1 MKTISTG
8 RQPLPLIVVAS
19 ILSLSLVVNLPGLA
33 VTPMLAQLKV
43 IFPDSTQFE
52 EQLLSL
58 IPNLV
63 IVPFLIISGRLSTTR
78 HKIGVVVAA
87 LVLFTA
93 STVAY
98 FFSRSMWG
106 LIIISIFLGAGAGL
120 LIPFSTGL
128 LSDTFSGEGLT
139 RQMGLQS
146 GISNLTLVVAT
157 FVVGLLAS
165 RDWHLPFVVYLVA
178 LVPLAMTP
186 LLKRIPRDELY
197 PAEMASGNKGEQLQR
212 ISPLRY
218 SKTWGVIAVYFAITY
233 LTMIVTLFCPYLI
246 EKHDWGDALSGT
258 VSSVYFLFV
267 FIPGFILPWIL
278 RRMRGL
284 SMIVASAMIFVGL
297 GGIALLPERWMLITG
312 AGLCGL
318 GYGIF
323 QPFLYDKATRILPA
337 GSDSTRTLAIVLVAN
352 YLAIVLTPEIVD
364 GCRALLH
371 GGTGTFAFALNAVL
385 SAVLVAVSVIW
396 RGKYAFCVD
405 SSYYSK

>member
-1 MKTISTG
+1 MNRISTG
-8 RQPLPLIVVAS
+8 RQPLPLMVVAS

-63 IVPFLIISGRLSTTR
+63 IVPFLIISGRLSATR

-87 LVLFTA
+87 LLLFTA
-93 STVAY
+93 SSVAY
-98 FFSRSMWG
+98 FFIQSMCG
-106 LIIISIFLGAGAGL
+106 LIIVSVFLGAGAGL

-128 LSDTFSGEGLT
+128 LSDAFSGQALT
-139 RQMGLQS
+139 QQMGLQS

-165 RDWHLPFVVYLVA
+165 GDWHLPFAVYLVA
-178 LVPLAMTP
+178 LVPLAMAP
-186 LLKRIPRDELY
+186 LLKRIPKNELY
-197 PAEMASGNKGEQLQR
+197 TTPDNSGRGDTVAAR
-212 ISPLRY
+212 VSPLRY
-218 SKTWGVIAVYFAITY
+218 GKTWEVIAVYFAITY
-233 LTMIVTLFCPYLI
+233 LTMIVTLYCPYII
-246 EKHDWGDALSGT
+246 EKHDWSDTLSGT

-278 RRMRGL
+278 RRMRGV
-284 SMIVASAMIFVGL
+284 SMIVASAMIFAGL
-297 GGIALLPERWMLITG
+297 GGIALLPVRWMLIAG

-323 QPFLYDKATRILPA
+323 QPFLYDKATKILPP
-337 GSDSTRTLAIVLVAN
+337 GNDSTRTLAMVLVAN
-352 YLAIVLTPEIVD
+352 YLAIVLTPGIVD
-364 GCRALLH
+364 GCRMLLN
-371 GGTGTFAFALNAVL
+371 GGGGTFAFGLNAVL
-385 SAVLVAVSVIW
+385 SGVLVAVSVIW
-396 RGKYAFCVD
+396 RHKYALCVD
-405 SSYYSK
+405 SSYY